1 MLALPG
7 CLCRVPTHLS
17 AAEVLTWAGRGWGVA
32 EGQGLWIPHCRAGS
46 QGRSEDVR
54 PSGRKG
60 GQTGKGRG
68 PEHLRLH
75 SISGPE
81 QSSSSLSVP
90 QKKRPGCLRG
100 RK

>member
-68 PEHLRLH
+68 PGASASAQHLGSRAIQLF
-75 SISGPE
+75 P
-81 QSSSSLSVP
+81 LSPSEEKAWVP
-90 QKKRPGCLRG
+90 
-100 RK
+100 